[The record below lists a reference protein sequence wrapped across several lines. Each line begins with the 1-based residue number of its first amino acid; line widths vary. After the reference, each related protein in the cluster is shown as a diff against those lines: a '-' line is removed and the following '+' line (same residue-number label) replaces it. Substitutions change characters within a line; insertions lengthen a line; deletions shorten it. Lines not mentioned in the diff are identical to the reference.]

1 MALTAC
7 GGGAADVA
15 PAAKPPAS
23 EASPATEA
31 AGLPAEPTATEPTA
45 TGSRAAPAA
54 DPVKR
59 ALAGMSVREKV
70 GQLFMPVVYGTAADT
85 VSGENQ
91 ARYGAQTPEKVVA
104 KYHLGGVILFPANV
118 KSVGQ
123 VVGLTNGLQKST
135 DLPLLIGTDQE
146 NGLVSRMSAVMTRF
160 PGAARIGATGKP
172 SVAREVAQATGEE
185 LRALGV
191 NLDFAPVADV
201 NIDPKNPVIGERAYG
216 NRPGEVAK
224 MVGAAVKGF
233 EAAGVAATAKHF
245 PGHGDTRID
254 SHTGLPVIKHTRAQW
269 ERLDAPPFK
278 AAIAA
283 GVDAIMTAHIV
294 FPKLD
299 PSGDPATL
307 SKPILT
313 GLLRKEL
320 GFKGVISTDALNM
333 AGARVKYDDG
343 EVAVRAVLAER
354 RPAADAER
362 PAEAVSGG
370 AEGGRVGPRLQGPAG
385 RVGHQAPH
393 AQEGARPA
401 RRAARRLGG
410 EGGRG
415 GALGRAPQAGRPRAL
430 TAAPDPLLFNLISV
444 RRRQCGHRGADRLGW
459 CADHQHG
466 RLHRQVDRRRPHR
479 R

>member
-1 MALTAC
+1 MVRRIGTAALLTAALTAC
-7 GGGAADVA
+7 SGGAAGVA
-15 PAAKPPAS
+15 PAAEPSASAASPAATPRATQPAAPAETAEATAGAAS
-23 EASPATEA
+23 EAP
-31 AGLPAEPTATEPTA
+31 G
-45 TGSRAAPAA
+45 R
-54 DPVKR
+54 DPVQR

-70 GQLFMPVVYGTAADT
+70 GQLFMPVIYGTSADT

-91 ARYGAQTPEKVVA
+91 ARYGAQTPAKVIA

-123 VVGLTNGLQKST
+123 VVALTNGLQKSAEV
-135 DLPLLIGTDQE
+135 PLLIGTDQE

-160 PGAARIGATGKP
+160 PGAAEIGATGKP
-172 SVAREVAQATGEE
+172 SLARDVAEATGAE

-201 NIDPKNPVIGERAYG
+201 NIDPRNPVIGRRAYG
-216 NRPGEVAK
+216 NKPGEVAK

-233 EAAGVAATAKHF
+233 DAAGVAATAKHF
-245 PGHGDTRID
+245 PGHGDTRVD

-313 GLLRKEL
+313 GLLRREL

-343 EVAVRAVLAER
+343 EVAVRAVLAGADLLLMPNNLPKQYQAVLKAVASGRISKARLDESVTRLLTLKHKRGLLGRTPVVSADKAEKVVRSAEHR
-354 RPAADAER
+354 R
-362 PAEAVSGG
+362 
-370 AEGGRVGPRLQGPAG
+370 L
-385 RVGHQAPH
+385 
-393 AQEGARPA
+393 
-401 RRAARRLGG
+401 AAR
-410 EGGRG
+410 
-415 GALGRAPQAGRPRAL
+415 
-430 TAAPDPLLFNLISV
+430 V
-444 RRRQCGHRGADRLGW
+444 R
-459 CADHQHG
+459 
-466 RLHRQVDRRRPHR
+466 
-479 R
+479 

>member
-1 MALTAC
+1 MLRRIGTASLLAVALTAC

-31 AGLPAEPTATEPTA
+31 NGRPTEPTATEPTA

-123 VVGLTNGLQKST
+123 VVGLTNGLQKSA

-343 EVAVRAVLAER
+343 EVAVRAVLAG
-354 RPAADAER
+354 ADLLLM
-362 PAEAVSGG
+362 PNDLPKQYQAVLKAVES
-370 AEGGRVGPRLQGPAG
+370 GRVSKARLDESVTRLLTLKKERGLLGEPPVVSAEKAAEVV
-385 RVGHQAPH
+385 RSAEH
-393 AQEGARPA
+393 
-401 RRAARRLGG
+401 RRLAAR
-410 EGGRG
+410 
-415 GALGRAPQAGRPRAL
+415 
-430 TAAPDPLLFNLISV
+430 V
-444 RRRQCGHRGADRLGW
+444 R
-459 CADHQHG
+459 
-466 RLHRQVDRRRPHR
+466 
-479 R
+479 